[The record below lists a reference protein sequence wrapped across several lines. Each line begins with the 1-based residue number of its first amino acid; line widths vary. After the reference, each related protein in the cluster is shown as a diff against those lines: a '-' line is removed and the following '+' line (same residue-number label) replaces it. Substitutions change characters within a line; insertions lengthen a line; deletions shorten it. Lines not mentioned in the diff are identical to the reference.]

1 MSPQDTSCIDYTMLT
16 QPRAWRPLPALPHA
30 TCQAAAATMCQPRKR
45 DGGGGDGS
53 GKGGKTWDVFVLGGH
68 AAVPSPRV
76 HVLTVVQP
84 AEEAMLKE
92 DVAQRG
98 EEPAQ
103 SVRGRGAGKLA
114 KRGLGGGGG
123 AGAGAGEGGGGGGS
137 MAGGNRDR
145 GRERSRGKSRGKS
158 RDKCG
163 SEEARGGWEVGEWRE
178 VASMRTART
187 HLCCA
192 AIDGLILAIGGTDGE
207 KVLRTVECYDTTR
220 PEAGWVPV
228 CPLAHPREG
237 ASAVV
242 LGDSVYVIGG
252 HDGKAHLCSV
262 EVWSPKLYRESS
274 GHWRPVSSL
283 VQQRSALAAVSVGK
297 ALVALGGYCGRGGAR
312 MTSCEMW
319 HPKDSDPRKVCYCS
333 ILLLYFTTLFYN
345 SVLQLFFTTID
356 IPRTPTHMK

>member
-1 MSPQDTSCIDYTMLT
+1 ML
-16 QPRAWRPLPALPHA
+16 
-30 TCQAAAATMCQPRKR
+30 
-45 DGGGGDGS
+45 
-53 GKGGKTWDVFVLGGH
+53 
-68 AAVPSPRV
+68 
-76 HVLTVVQP
+76 
-84 AEEAMLKE
+84 EEG
-92 DVAQRG
+92 VAQRG

-103 SVRGRGAGKLA
+103 SVRGREAGKVA
-114 KRGLGGGGG
+114 
-123 AGAGAGEGGGGGGS
+123 S
-137 MAGGNRDR
+137 GNRDR
-145 GRERSRGKSRGKS
+145 SRDRSRGRSRGKS

-163 SEEARGGWEVGEWRE
+163 SEEARGGWEVGKWRE

-187 HLCCA
+187 HHCCA

-207 KVLRTVECYDTTR
+207 KVLRTVECYDTAR

-228 CPLAHPREG
+228 RPLAHPREG

-252 HDGKAHLCSV
+252 HDGNAHLCSV
-262 EVWSPKLYRESS
+262 EVWSSKLHRESA

-319 HPKDSDPRKVCYCS
+319 HPKDSDPRKVGFCS
-333 ILLLYFTTLFYN
+333 TLLLYFTTLFTTGFNLLATSEYLDTRN
-345 SVLQLFFTTID
+345 SQWVRGPSLPN
-356 IPRTPTHMK
+356 PRRGACSVALGARLLIFGGWDGSQHLRDAHWMVQILGNPICNELIQ

>member
-1 MSPQDTSCIDYTMLT
+1 
-16 QPRAWRPLPALPHA
+16 
-30 TCQAAAATMCQPRKR
+30 
-45 DGGGGDGS
+45 
-53 GKGGKTWDVFVLGGH
+53 
-68 AAVPSPRV
+68 
-76 HVLTVVQP
+76 
-84 AEEAMLKE
+84 
-92 DVAQRG
+92 
-98 EEPAQ
+98 
-103 SVRGRGAGKLA
+103 
-114 KRGLGGGGG
+114 
-123 AGAGAGEGGGGGGS
+123 

-145 GRERSRGKSRGKS
+145 SRDRSRGRSRGKS

-187 HLCCA
+187 HHCCA

-207 KVLRTVECYDTTR
+207 KVLRTVECYDTAR

-228 CPLAHPREG
+228 RPLAHPREG

-252 HDGKAHLCSV
+252 HDGHAHLCSV
-262 EVWSPKLYRESS
+262 EVWSPKRREGA
-274 GHWRPVSSL
+274 GHWRPASSL

-319 HPKDSDPRKVCYCS
+319 HPKDSDPRKVGHCS
-333 ILLLYFTTLFYN
+333 TLLLYSPNKKFHIIVSLCALRVSLCTACALQSLLWTSLQTL
-345 SVLQLFFTTID
+345 
-356 IPRTPTHMK
+356 TPVTPPSSAETVSMELYQRHELPKVGPHCCRSTVSRAPSSSCVG

>member
-1 MSPQDTSCIDYTMLT
+1 MSPQDTSCVDYTILT
-16 QPRAWRPLPALPHA
+16 HPRAWFPLPALPHA
-30 TCQAAAATMCQPRKR
+30 TCQAAAAAVCQSRRR
-45 DGGGGDGS
+45 DGGGGGA

-84 AEEAMLKE
+84 GEETMLE
-92 DVAQRG
+92 EGVAQRG

-103 SVRGRGAGKLA
+103 SVRGREAGKVA
-114 KRGLGGGGG
+114 
-123 AGAGAGEGGGGGGS
+123 S
-137 MAGGNRDR
+137 GNRDR
-145 GRERSRGKSRGKS
+145 SRDRSRGRSRGKS

-163 SEEARGGWEVGEWRE
+163 SEEARGGWEVGKWRE

-187 HLCCA
+187 HHCCA

-207 KVLRTVECYDTTR
+207 KVLRTVECYDTAR

-228 CPLAHPREG
+228 RPLAHPREG

-252 HDGKAHLCSV
+252 HDGNAHLCSV
-262 EVWSPKLYRESS
+262 EVWSSKLHRESA

-319 HPKDSDPRKVCYCS
+319 HPKDSDPRKVGFCS
-333 ILLLYFTTLFYN
+333 TLLLYFTTLFTTLFYN
-345 SVLQLFFTTID
+345 FFFTAID
-356 IPRTPTHMK
+356 IPRTPTSIK